1 VTYVEVMDGVARAFE
16 LVGAAILVL
25 GLAWAFVQA
34 VSTWRRTGQGR
45 AAYGSLRETF
55 GGVLLLGIEVLVA
68 ADLVRTVAVDSSL
81 QNVAILGLIVL
92 IRTFLSFSLDIE
104 LEGVVPW
111 RKALL
116 DRASGVS
123 GSGARSNRP
132 VVPGLDGSADQS
144 PATGPGRR

>member
-1 VTYVEVMDGVARAFE
+1 MTYVEVMDGVARAFE

-25 GLAWAFVQA
+25 GLVWAFVQA

-104 LEGVVPW
+104 MEGVVPW
-111 RKALL
+111 RKALV
-116 DRASGVS
+116 DRGN
-123 GSGARSNRP
+123 G
-132 VVPGLDGSADQS
+132 
-144 PATGPGRR
+144 

>member
-1 VTYVEVMDGVARAFE
+1 VTYVEVMERVARAFE

-25 GLAWAFVQA
+25 GLAWAFVLA

-45 AAYGSLRETF
+45 AGYDRLREAFGGSL
-55 GGVLLLGIEVLVA
+55 LLAIEVLVA
-68 ADLVRTVAVDSSL
+68 ADLLKTVAVDSSL

-111 RKALL
+111 RKAML
-116 DRASGVS
+116 DR
-123 GSGARSNRP
+123 GAKQS
-132 VVPGLDGSADQS
+132 S
-144 PATGPGRR
+144 PAAGPGRR